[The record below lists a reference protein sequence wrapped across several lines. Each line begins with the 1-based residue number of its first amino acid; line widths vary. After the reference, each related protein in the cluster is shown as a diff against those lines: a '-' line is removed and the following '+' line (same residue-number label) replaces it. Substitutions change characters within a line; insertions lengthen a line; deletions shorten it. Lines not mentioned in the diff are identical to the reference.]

1 MGNLTVK
8 ESGEMVNII
17 SPNVNNITS
26 FKVHFS
32 PKQEG
37 TGDPSPENV
46 REIVGWNGVEGYKC
60 GKNMA
65 HIVGYSAKSMNN
77 PYASRFLTN
86 NYGTTINTIEPIN
99 EVIVTQSTWDDS
111 KDKWHYNNGYLDII
125 DDNLVFGQWY
135 KISFKVTNI
144 INNPLNC
151 SLSNIRVLTP
161 KGSGFNVYIDGDY
174 VYTIVQYLPIT
185 SLPERHHIEIRNCGM
200 SFTMSD
206 FMVTAVDNEDYIYEP
221 FQYGTVPINWSTN
234 IKKWTYT
241 DIIVPDNYSTN
252 NFNGYGN
259 NLWDNIIED
268 IPSEWFGKSLT
279 YSVYIDRAESPYNSY
294 DDARV
299 WFYGDSTTMKEA
311 SSTYRI
317 TEASSSGRSWVTFTI
332 PDGTTKLALGLYL
345 SKGSRAYNPQLEFG
359 ELPTDYQSYVGN
371 IYGGYVDLVT
381 GEIVQTYH
389 CYQITGQETFT
400 NVGSN
405 WVSIYVSPQ
414 GMQASLTKNGFC
426 THYPYSPYTKD
437 AIGVMFNE
445 HTVTFD
451 QRIGDATY
459 WKNFCTEQYNNGTPV
474 TLVYEIKTPFTAATL
489 SPTQLSTLKG
499 QNNFWSNADYVEIEY
514 ELTETFDIQK
524 TKRKIILNQPH
535 VESTSGTIA
544 KPETDMIG
552 KIKECKIHFM
562 PVQQGDSDPT
572 PDNIVPITGWTG
584 IDVYQ
589 AFVEYPI
596 TPMVNTTTGYGVK
609 WVVDKD
615 GLMTAYGTPTAYTGA
630 VLGAID
636 VNGDE
641 TLYGAIAGSLNNVT
655 FNKPTLLDSNGKN
668 VVYTAGDG
676 ILQTGLDLSLYSDI
690 KKIRVPI
697 KRSGNVFM
705 SGSCN
710 AIIWKDKKPTIFTT
724 TIDWTD
730 IAGTIYGGYVDL
742 ISGELVVT
750 QTIIKDKWGNWEQ
763 NGVLDNHVR
772 KTHDFQYRVKG
783 GSASQYCLSNVT
795 SNYVWSNSQDTV
807 HYYAAS
813 TGRLAYMILP
823 TDFDENTD
831 VEVVGTLVEP
841 ITYQLTSQ
849 QLTTLRGINNIW
861 SSANGEV
868 EIKYWKH

>member
-60 GKNMA
+60 GKNMV
-65 HIVGYSAKSMNN
+65 HIVGYSARAINE
-77 PYASRFLTN
+77 PYADRYLTN
-86 NYGTTINTIEPIN
+86 NYGTTINTTEPVG
-99 EVIVTQSTWDDS
+99 EVIITQANWDDS
-111 KDKWHYNNGYLDII
+111 KDKHHYSNGYFGII
-125 DDNLVFGQWY
+125 DDNLLFGQKY
-135 KISFKVTNI
+135 KVSFKVTNI
-144 INNPLNC
+144 TNNPLN
-151 SLSNIRVLTP
+151 SNLSDIRITSP
-161 KGSGFNVYIDGDY
+161 KGSGYNAYVDGDY
-174 VYTIVQYLPIT
+174 IYGVINYLPHP
-185 SLPERHHIEIRNCGM
+185 SLSNRHGIEIHNCGM

-206 FMVTAVDNEDYIYEP
+206 FMVTAVDNEDYTYEP
-221 FQYGTVPINWSTN
+221 FQGTTTSIDW
-234 IKKWTYT
+234 
-241 DIIVPDNYSTN
+241 TN
-252 NFNGYGN
+252 N
-259 NLWDNIIED
+259 I
-268 IPSEWFGKSLT
+268 
-279 YSVYIDRAESPYNSY
+279 
-294 DDARV
+294 
-299 WFYGDSTTMKEA
+299 
-311 SSTYRI
+311 
-317 TEASSSGRSWVTFTI
+317 
-332 PDGTTKLALGLYL
+332 
-345 SKGSRAYNPQLEFG
+345 
-359 ELPTDYQSYVGN
+359 GN
-371 IYGGYVDLVT
+371 IYGGYVDLIT
-381 GEIVQTYH
+381 GELVQSYH

-400 NVGSN
+400 NSGSN
-405 WVSIYVSPQ
+405 WVTAYVSPQ
-414 GMQASLTKNGFC
+414 GMQASLVKNGFC

-445 HTVTFD
+445 HTITFD

-474 TLVYEIKTPFTAATL
+474 TLVYEIKTPFTVATL

-524 TKRKIILNQPH
+524 AKRKIILNQPH

-544 KPETDMIG
+544 KPKTDMIG

-562 PVQQGDSDPT
+562 PIQQGSGDPT

-596 TPMVNTTTGYGVK
+596 TPIVNTTEGYGVK
-609 WVVDKD
+609 WIVDKD
-615 GLMTAYGTPTAYTGA
+615 GLMTAYGTPTAFTGA
-630 VLGAID
+630 NLGDIY

-641 TLYGAIAGSLNNVT
+641 KLYGFIEGSLNNIT
-655 FNKPTLLDSNGKN
+655 FNKPALFDSNNKGIY
-668 VVYTAGDG
+668 YTASDG
-676 ILQTGLDLSLYSDI
+676 ILISGLDLSLYNDV
-690 KKIRVPI
+690 KKVRVSL

-710 AIIWKDKKPTIFTT
+710 AIIWKDKKPTISTT
-724 TIDWTD
+724 SIDWTNV
-730 IAGTIYGGYVDL
+730 AGTIYGGYVDL

-763 NGVLDNHVR
+763 SGALDNHVR
-772 KTHDFQYRVKG
+772 KTHDFQYTVIG
-783 GSASQYCLSNVT
+783 GNASQYCLSNVT
-795 SNYVWSNSQDTV
+795 SNYVWSNSQDTA
-807 HYYAAS
+807 HYYVSS

-841 ITYQLTSQ
+841 ITYQLTPQ
-849 QLTTLRGINNIW
+849 QLITLRGINNIW

>member
-46 REIVGWNGVEGYKC
+46 REIVGWSSVDGYKC
-60 GKNMA
+60 GKNLFDYA
-65 HIVGYSAKSMNN
+65 HANILDVHIKNDNGVSVSDGGNSYCQIYIPVMPN
-77 PYASRFLTN
+77 
-86 NYGTTINTIEPIN
+86 TTYTL
-99 EVIVTQSTWDDS
+99 S
-111 KDKWHYNNGYLDII
+111 G
-125 DDNLVFGQWY
+125 
-135 KISFKVTNI
+135 
-144 INNPLNC
+144 
-151 SLSNIRVLTP
+151 LSNEKNFAKRIYYYDEDKQWISRTSGSTKTSRTITTP
-161 KGSGFNVYIDGDY
+161 SNCRYIQIQSERQEFQDWSTVQVELGD
-174 VYTIVQYLPIT
+174 
-185 SLPERHHIEIRNCGM
+185 
-200 SFTMSD
+200 
-206 FMVTAVDNEDYIYEP
+206 TATKFEP
-221 FQYGTVPINWSTN
+221 YKYGTVLMD
-234 IKKWTYT
+234 WT
-241 DIIVPDNYSTN
+241 D
-252 NFNGYGN
+252 
-259 NLWDNIIED
+259 
-268 IPSEWFGKSLT
+268 
-279 YSVYIDRAESPYNSY
+279 
-294 DDARV
+294 
-299 WFYGDSTTMKEA
+299 
-311 SSTYRI
+311 
-317 TEASSSGRSWVTFTI
+317 TI
-332 PDGTTKLALGLYL
+332 
-345 SKGSRAYNPQLEFG
+345 
-359 ELPTDYQSYVGN
+359 GN
-371 IYGGYVDLVT
+371 IYGGYIDLIT
-381 GEIVQTYH
+381 GEIYKKYEQVIFNGTIRWNGITNYDNTNRFIYIKESLPLPPQNNAI
-389 CYQITGQETFT
+389 CYFNYLTNRSGGGQIG
-400 NVGSN
+400 
-405 WVSIYVSPQ
+405 
-414 GMQASLTKNGFC
+414 NGFIGS
-426 THYPYSPYTKD
+426 TGNVLIYTDKSINSID
-437 AIGVMFNE
+437 SLME
-445 HTVTFD
+445 YQT
-451 QRIGDATY
+451 
-459 WKNFCTEQYNNGTPV
+459 NNPLQLIYELETPV
-474 TLVYEIKTPFTAATL
+474 PVATL

-562 PVQQGDSDPT
+562 PVQQSGSDPT

-584 IDVYQ
+584 INVYQ

-596 TPMVNTTTGYGVK
+596 TPIVNTTEGYGVK

-630 VLGAID
+630 NFGTID

-641 TLYGAIAGSLNNVT
+641 TLYGTVAGSLNNVT

-690 KKIRVPI
+690 KKVRIPI

-710 AIIWKDKKPTIFTT
+710 VIIWKDKKPTIFITS
-724 TIDWTD
+724 IDWTN

-742 ISGELVVT
+742 ISGELVQEFKQCKINELSWSYFSDGACFATSKNTPNDILKDKSLLISYIRSNYYTPIDGYGNVST
-750 QTIIKDKWGNWEQ
+750 YANKQDYSISLYAPSDQHRIIIKDS
-763 NGVLDNHVR
+763 R
-772 KTHDFQYRVKG
+772 F
-783 GSASQYCLSNVT
+783 
-795 SNYVWSNSQDTV
+795 
-807 HYYAAS
+807 
-813 TGRLAYMILP
+813 
-823 TDFDENTD
+823 TD
-831 VEVVGTLVEP
+831 VNSFLSAMGDTYIWYRLVEP
-841 ITYQLTSQ
+841 TVTYQLTPQ

>member
-1 MGNLTVK
+1 
-8 ESGEMVNII
+8 MVNII

-46 REIVGWNGVEGYKC
+46 REIVGWDDVEVHTR
-60 GKNMA
+60 GKNLLKYWKN
-65 HIVGYSAKSMNN
+65 GYYSRSGGYFYPGANNAGFYPIRVKKTDSIYFSVIAPIASGSIAFFTDEYDFNPDTFISQKSI
-77 PYASRFLTN
+77 ASSETGRITRK
-86 NYGTTINTIEPIN
+86 IEPP
-99 EVIVTQSTWDDS
+99 QDCWM
-111 KDKWHYNNGYLDII
+111 YLQI
-125 DDNLVFGQWY
+125 
-135 KISFKVTNI
+135 
-144 INNPLNC
+144 
-151 SLSNIRVLTP
+151 
-161 KGSGFNVYIDGDY
+161 
-174 VYTIVQYLPIT
+174 
-185 SLPERHHIEIRNCGM
+185 
-200 SFTMSD
+200 
-206 FMVTAVDNEDYIYEP
+206 
-221 FQYGTVPINWSTN
+221 
-234 IKKWTYT
+234 
-241 DIIVPDNYSTN
+241 
-252 NFNGYGN
+252 
-259 NLWDNIIED
+259 
-268 IPSEWFGKSLT
+268 
-279 YSVYIDRAESPYNSY
+279 
-294 DDARV
+294 
-299 WFYGDSTTMKEA
+299 
-311 SSTYRI
+311 
-317 TEASSSGRSWVTFTI
+317 
-332 PDGTTKLALGLYL
+332 
-345 SKGSRAYNPQLEFG
+345 
-359 ELPTDYQSYVGN
+359 DYQSKRTAENAFEKEPQIEIGSSPTNYEPNQSETINYSFYNQEIDCLDPTMNWYIGEKGTYRLCEFIDKEILRTVTVTVKDSSIDSSNMYFGFSGDANNANTLGYTWVIEKGQLTGRNTNEVYYPTEYKGN
-371 IYGGYVDLVT
+371 YCRYFIVYPSTDEVFNTLRAKYDIRINGQDFFGGYVDLVT
-381 GEIVQTYH
+381 GELVQTYH

-405 WVSIYVSPQ
+405 WVTIYVSPQ

-459 WKNFCTEQYNNGTPV
+459 WKNFCTKQYNNGTPV

-524 TKRKIILNQPH
+524 AKRKIILNQPH

-562 PVQQGDSDPT
+562 PVQQGDGDPT
-572 PDNIVPITGWTG
+572 PDNIVPVTGWTG

-596 TPMVNTTTGYGVK
+596 TPIVNTTTGYGVK

-630 VLGAID
+630 SLGMID

-641 TLYGAIAGSLNNVT
+641 TLYGVITGSLNNVT
-655 FNKPTLLDSNGKN
+655 FNKPTLLDSNGHSIN
-668 VVYTAGDG
+668 YSAGDG
-676 ILQTGLDLSLYSDI
+676 ILISGLDLSLYNDV
-690 KKIRVPI
+690 KRIRVAL

-710 AIIWKDKKPTIFTT
+710 AIIWKDKKPTISTT
-724 TIDWTD
+724 SIDWTD

-742 ISGELVVT
+742 ISGKLVVT
-750 QTIIKDKWGNWEQ
+750 QIIIKDKWGNWEQ
-763 NGVLDNHVR
+763 SGVLDNHVR
-772 KTHDFQYRVKG
+772 KTHDFQYTVKG

-795 SNYVWSNSQDTV
+795 SNYVWSNSQDTA
-807 HYYAAS
+807 HYYVSS

-841 ITYQLTSQ
+841 ITYQLTPQ